1 LGNNHKHLPEEI
13 MRHSQAGVASR
24 LARTGAFA
32 LLLAAFTAVTAVSVP
47 ASAADYKPEYKLST
61 VVGEAF
67 PWGFGGKRW
76 AELVREKTD
85 GRINVKMYPG
95 AALVGGDPT
104 RPRNSPHSARVASTS
119 PSARPSTGRRR
130 LRS

>member
-1 LGNNHKHLPEEI
+1 

-32 LLLAAFTAVTAVSVP
+32 LLLAAFAAVASLP
-47 ASAADYKPEYKLST
+47 ATAADYKPEYKLST

-95 AALVGGDPT
+95 AALVGGDQT
-104 RPRNSPHSARVASTS
+104 KEFTHSARAASIS

-130 LRS
+130 

>member
-1 LGNNHKHLPEEI
+1 

-76 AELVREKTD
+76 AELVREKTE